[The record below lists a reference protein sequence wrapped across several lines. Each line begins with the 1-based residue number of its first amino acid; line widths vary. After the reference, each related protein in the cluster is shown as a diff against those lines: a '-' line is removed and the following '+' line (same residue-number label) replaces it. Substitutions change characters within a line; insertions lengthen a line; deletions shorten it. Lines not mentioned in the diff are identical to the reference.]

1 MKRLILPLLLLSAF
15 FTNAQ
20 SIYFSFTD
28 GTQAAYNIADVRNI
42 TFTGDVMN
50 LNKTDGSTVA
60 WNVSTIGNYRYE
72 EGTVGATTIEN
83 TAEVLIYPNPAQ
95 GKVNISYQLPVADV
109 VSIGIY
115 DLQGKAV
122 KTWASEAKDAGE
134 HELLWQAE
142 DLPKG
147 SYVLRLSTAK
157 GSFSK
162 TIILQ

>member
-1 MKRLILPLLLLSAF
+1 MKHILLALLLLSAAV
-15 FTNAQ
+15 TNAQ

-28 GTQAAYNIADVRNI
+28 GTQAAYNITDVRNI

-50 LNKTDGSTVA
+50 LLKTDGTTIA

-72 EGTVGATTIEN
+72 QGTVNINEVKN
-83 TAEVLIYPNPAQ
+83 SAELVIYPNPAQ
-95 GKVNISYQLPVADV
+95 GKVNISYKLPVAEQ

-122 KTWASEAKDAGE
+122 KTWASEAKPAGK

-142 DLPKG
+142 NLAKG
-147 SYVLRLSTAK
+147 SYNLRFSTAK